1 MPIILLTF
9 FGAFLLVVATGL
21 LIADRQRL
29 HKRIAN
35 VVRPKSDDG
44 SNLIDRLLRQRSS
57 DAIGKMVD
65 PLQRL
70 VPRSALEVSVIRK
83 RLILAGYRDPFHLD
97 LFYASK
103 VLAPIA
109 CVLLVT
115 VTGTFDF
122 GPFFGY
128 ALALG
133 LGFLVPDF
141 ILGNRIK
148 ARQKNVEYGLAEAL
162 DLMVVC
168 VEAGLGLDQTIKRVA
183 DELHISQP
191 EIAEEFRLIYLEQR
205 AGHSRAEAWQNMAAR
220 TDLDCVRA
228 LVTMLMQADQFG
240 TSIGTSLR
248 VHSDSL
254 RTQRRQRSEE
264 QAAKTTVKL
273 VFPLVFFIF
282 PSLFLVVL
290 GPSMIILL
298 DSFEKYLL
306 H

>member
-168 VEAGLGLDQTIKRVA
+168 VEAGLGQPLGKTGRRIEFGA
-183 DELHISQP
+183 DVCARRALAHHPGIAAAAERQLQRIDEDGLARAGLAGQHRKAAVEIDLEFGDDD
-191 EIAEEFRLIYLEQR
+191 EIAQ
-205 AGHSRAEAWQNMAAR
+205 
-220 TDLDCVRA
+220 
-228 LVTMLMQADQFG
+228 
-240 TSIGTSLR
+240 
-248 VHSDSL
+248 
-254 RTQRRQRSEE
+254 
-264 QAAKTTVKL
+264 
-273 VFPLVFFIF
+273 
-282 PSLFLVVL
+282 
-290 GPSMIILL
+290 
-298 DSFEKYLL
+298 
-306 H
+306 